1 MEAVTKPTARMI
13 RWIMVGSFIRECWI
27 RFQRSGRLA
36 RCCDWGT
43 SVAYA
48 GSSNKRC
55 SLSGERV
62 GNSRK
67 LESYSCHDR
76 SHNVGGTGFDG
87 GTACGV
93 GKRAGRCSRCVPRL
107 AESAWGK
114 RTTGHLLGWQRPVC
128 RSCRRGLAGR
138 SLAEFLVQRLR
149 RSYRRLPRWMP
160 FRRFFWQVCLRTR
173 WQPMSCRWPRRPRR
187 RKAF

>member
-13 RWIMVGSFIRECWI
+13 RWIMVGSFIRKCWI

-36 RCCDWGT
+36 RCRDWGT
-43 SVAYA
+43 SVVCA
-48 GSSNKRC
+48 GCSSKRC

-67 LESYSCHDR
+67 PESYSCHDH

-87 GTACGV
+87 DTACGGGRTV
-93 GKRAGRCSRCVPRL
+93 GRCNTCVQRL
-107 AESAWGK
+107 AESAWG
-114 RTTGHLLGWQRPVC
+114 TCTSGHSLGWRRPVC
-128 RSCRRGLAGR
+128 RSCRTGLAGHNH
-138 SLAEFLVQRLR
+138 AEFLVQRPQ
-149 RSYRRLPRWMP
+149 RSSRRLPRRAP
-160 FRRFFWQVCLRTR
+160 FRWFFRQVGLRTR
-173 WQPMSCRWPRRPRR
+173 WRRMSYRWPRRPRR